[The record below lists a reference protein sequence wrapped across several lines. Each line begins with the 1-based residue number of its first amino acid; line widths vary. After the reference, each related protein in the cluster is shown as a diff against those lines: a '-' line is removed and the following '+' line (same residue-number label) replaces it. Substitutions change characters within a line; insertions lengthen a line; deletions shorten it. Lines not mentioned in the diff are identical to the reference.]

1 MCSFPF
7 FFCQCRASFRQGT
20 TPFFS
25 FFFFSV
31 IAFSTK
37 SSGGTRDASP
47 RRNAHGNSL
56 IHPTPCDKSMTMAGF
71 RFLNSAGFVPRP
83 PTPPTP
89 ERGAGA
95 PPNLTK
101 KRSIKT
107 QTRHTHGN
115 THNLYNERQLGRE
128 RERKSMEGRTRA
140 RGSALPLISPG
151 FVHTLAPGYVA
162 TIPTVP
168 TVQLH
173 RDGSEDDPRGDS
185 VSA

>member
-1 MCSFPF
+1 MCTFPSFF
-7 FFCQCRASFRQGT
+7 VSVVSHFVKARHLFFC
-20 TPFFS
+20 FFS
-25 FFFFSV
+25 HCIFYKKLRGNKGCV
-31 IAFSTK
+31 TPTK
-37 SSGGTRDASP
+37 CSWQLCNTPHTLRQKHDNGWVPFLTVPGSSA
-47 RRNAHGNSL
+47 
-56 IHPTPCDKSMTMAGF
+56 
-71 RFLNSAGFVPRP
+71 P
-83 PTPPTP
+83 PPLSYAKN
-89 ERGAGA
+89 RGAGA

-128 RERKSMEGRTRA
+128 GERKSMEGRTRA
-140 RGSALPLISPG
+140 RGSAPPLISPG

-173 RDGSEDDPRGDS
+173 RHGSEDDPRGDS

>member
-1 MCSFPF
+1 MCSFPSLF
-7 FFCQCRASFRQGT
+7 FVSVVPHFVKARHL
-20 TPFFS
+20 FFL
-25 FFFFSV
+25 FFFSV

-173 RDGSEDDPRGDS
+173 RDGSQDDPRGDS